1 MSAAQ
6 MSGAEA
12 SGSRESLEEAGGGA
26 PGRLGDPGWNDST
39 WNGADPEAAPPK
51 SLMAAAGGAVRL
63 LLFATVT
70 LLLLP
75 PFFVAR
81 ALGGRRDRAIA
92 ALWCGAGLALCGL
105 RAVQKGEPMRSGGAL
120 LANHASWIDI
130 LVIGWLA
137 PVHFVAKAEVS
148 GWPLFGWIGRIS
160 NTVFIERRRTEAK
173 AQERQ
178 LAERAREGD
187 LLCIFPEGTSSD
199 GLRVL
204 PFKSS
209 LFSMF
214 FAHEADGAAPVTAQ
228 PVTVDY
234 RPNAGLPRSF
244 YGWWGRMALFSHV
257 WDVVCLSRGGEVVV
271 TFHPPLD
278 RELYSDRKSLAA
290 AAQRD
295 VAAGLPDSAP
305 DRG

>member
-1 MSAAQ
+1 
-6 MSGAEA
+6 MSGANA
-12 SGSRESLEEAGGGA
+12 SGSPEPLEETQGA
-26 PGRLGDPGWNDST
+26 APARLGDPGWNEAT

-51 SLMAAAGGAVRL
+51 SLLSATGGVLRL
-63 LLFATVT
+63 LLFVAVT
-70 LLLLP
+70 LVLLP
-75 PFFVAR
+75 PFFAAR

-92 ALWCGAGLALCGL
+92 ALWCGAGLSLCGL
-105 RAVQKGEPMRSGGAL
+105 RTVQKGDPMRSGGAL

-178 LAERAREGD
+178 LAERARDGD

-214 FAHEADGAAPVTAQ
+214 FAHEVDGSAPVAAQ

-234 RPNAGLPRSF
+234 RPNVGLPRSF
-244 YGWWGRMALFSHV
+244 YGWWGRMALFTHL

-271 TFHPPLD
+271 TFHTPLD
-278 RELYSDRKSLAA
+278 LGIHGDRKSLAA

-295 VAAGLPDSAP
+295 VAAGLADSTP

>member
-6 MSGAEA
+6 VSGAGA
-12 SGSRESLEEAGGGA
+12 PGSREPLEEAGPAA
-26 PGRLGDPGWNDST
+26 PRLGDPGWNDAT
-39 WNGADPEAAPPK
+39 WNGAEPEAAPPK
-51 SLMAAAGGAVRL
+51 PLLAIVGGAVRL
-63 LLFATVT
+63 LLFVAVT
-70 LLLLP
+70 LALLP
-75 PFFVAR
+75 LFFIAR
-81 ALGGRRDRAIA
+81 SLGGRRDRAIA
-92 ALWCGAGLALCGL
+92 GLWCGAGLALCGL
-105 RAVQKGEPMRSGGAL
+105 RAVRIGQPLRSGGAL

-178 LAERAREGD
+178 LAERARDGD

-214 FAHEADGAAPVTAQ
+214 FTHEADGAEAVAAQ

-234 RPNAGLPRSF
+234 RPGPALPRSF
-244 YGWWGRMALFSHV
+244 YGWWGRMALFTHV

-278 RELYSDRKSLAA
+278 REVYSDRKSLAA

-295 VAAGLPDSAP
+295 VASGLETPE
-305 DRG
+305 RG